1 MKKIDLGQTIAILAN
16 LGVIASLIFVGVQVQ
31 QGATATRSAT
41 VLQIKD
47 AWVQLNLAAAT
58 SVELADATQAIAEQG
73 WNDATN
79 RDRTLVTA
87 FYRTLFHNWSNAYYQ
102 YQNDTLDEN
111 QWGAFVREARV
122 SLENPNIRRVWADWN
137 HIYDDSY
144 RELMDGLIAEVDA
157 GPGPPPD

>member
-137 HIYDDSY
+137 YIYDDSY
-144 RELMDGLIAEVDA
+144 RELMDGLIAEVDI
-157 GPGPPPD
+157 GPGSPPD